1 MEEAT
6 VSVQETDISVNKD
19 DAVTLSCK
27 VTGSPAPINARWV
40 RKLANGRVQTVS
52 KSPVFTL
59 KKAKKQQS
67 GTFYQGVRDCVKRS
81 IRFSMKYNL

>member
-19 DAVTLSCK
+19 DTVTLSCK
-27 VTGSPAPINARWV
+27 VTGNPAPINARWV

-59 KKAKKQQS
+59 KKAKKHKA
-67 GTFYQGVRDCVKRS
+67 GTFYIMKLNCIVLS
-81 IRFSMKYNL
+81 IASIGY